1 MDLPEE
7 IVGEDGIFATAMTLM
22 VFEIKF
28 PTGTTP
34 LSLNYELLRLWP
46 RFLAY
51 VISFIMLGVYR
62 VGHHFSSLK

>member
-1 MDLPEE
+1 LDLPEE
-7 IVGEDGIFATAMTLM
+7 IVGEDGIFATAIILM
-22 VFEIKF
+22 VFEIKL

-51 VISFIMLGVYR
+51 MISFIVLGVHR
-62 VGHHFSSLK
+62 VGQHFSSLK